1 MNEIEKFII
10 AAEIKDIQAFLH
22 SRSPLQAELRY
33 IFCALH
39 VKTHSF
45 EEIATMIEKKRCSL
59 YHATRMHAN
68 FYDIYEHY
76 RIKYHRIEQTYT
88 KQLNLF

>member
-1 MNEIEKFII
+1 MNEIKKFIA
-10 AAEIKDIQAFLH
+10 AAEIKDEQAFLH

-33 IFCALH
+33 IFYALH
-39 VKTHSF
+39 TKTHSL
-45 EEIATMIEKKRCSL
+45 EEIADMLQKKRTTM
-59 YHATRMHAN
+59 YHAEKSHNN
-68 FYDIYEHY
+68 FYQIYEHY